1 MLKLF
6 RNTTI
11 AYFLFFFW
19 RNNFLAIVKKKKN
32 RKKNISKFPALVQL
46 VFFFWSYILPRILVF
61 VSQFLLNLSVK
72 GNKKCCFLQRA
83 S

>member
-19 RNNFLAIVKKKKN
+19 RNNFLAIVKKKKKN
-32 RKKNISKFPALVQL
+32 SKKNISKFPALVQL
-46 VFFFWSYILPRILVF
+46 DFFFGHIFCPGF
-61 VSQFLLNLSVK
+61 KFLSV
-72 GNKKCCFLQRA
+72 NFY
-83 S
+83 